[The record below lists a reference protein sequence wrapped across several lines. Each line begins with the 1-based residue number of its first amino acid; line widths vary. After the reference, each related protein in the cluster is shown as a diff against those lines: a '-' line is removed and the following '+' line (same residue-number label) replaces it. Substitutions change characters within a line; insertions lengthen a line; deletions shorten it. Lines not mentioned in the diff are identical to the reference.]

1 MATTH
6 KDMKKINKSFPLIF
20 ITLIFVSLSM
30 RAQNNV
36 HSWEKIKNQYGNV
49 GLRYIASEVEI
60 AEVIDLKDPV
70 FMSAPLK
77 ANVLLNSKK
86 KTFDNIFILFTR
98 NDRNDTV
105 KSLKGYSI
113 NYIKVY
119 TDSKEIYFDDG
130 LSIIDDYILLNG
142 NLPDTKKILNE
153 IFNGSNKVKWMVFYV
168 VINSPNLSK
177 LVLTFAITSY

>member
-1 MATTH
+1 
-6 KDMKKINKSFPLIF
+6 MKKINKSFPLIF

-77 ANVLLNSKK
+77 ANVLLVRMSAAGRPLSS
-86 KTFDNIFILFTR
+86 D
-98 NDRNDTV
+98 V
-105 KSLKGYSI
+105 PLK
-113 NYIKVY
+113 
-119 TDSKEIYFDDG
+119 
-130 LSIIDDYILLNG
+130 
-142 NLPDTKKILNE
+142 LP
-153 IFNGSNKVKWMVFYV
+153 
-168 VINSPNLSK
+168 
-177 LVLTFAITSY
+177 